1 MTTSVPRRSR
11 PIAIASQKHVRANV
25 GGAALPNIGTSVSTD
40 NAALCDLGRIV
51 TYDDSTTT
59 TAEWVAA
66 IAATFFHTVAL
77 VRALGACATREHMLL
92 HYDFCAAVDQ
102 HDSLPLY
109 VCSVDDDT
117 LAYRVAK
124 ALKCVRHALSSK
136 PGSECRFRLQVDCGV
151 TSRAQRKRVE
161 VQRNVRRAQR
171 LEQLWREYRA
181 TDDDTADVAPSAS
194 ALLPSP
200 ASPSSSS
207 ASHASSSASWWTWMR
222 RTVNKKSAPNSF
234 SPSSS
239 PSSAS
244 LSAAVARAV
253 AETDGNDVR
262 DASILEQS
270 TLAASETRSVSS
282 QHSASSFSRSSW
294 EAAVG
299 MAESAAAA
307 RLLGDDAATTAGVP
321 PNVSALGAAITLLPR
336 EHECVRQMVMNELE
350 LRATEDDEL
359 CDHVWEQWRL
369 EIVVHPS
376 GSPMTK
382 QERARCTASE
392 CRQLMLKIT
401 ERCVERA
408 EFLPP
413 LTTSTW
419 VTCWPLRLSV
429 CATTCDQN
437 QGAHNTANNTTA
449 LVSTLWSMDDDFS
462 HDDSARSGSGV
473 HAWSSLHASACS
485 PPSSTSAF
493 NLGCEFLREFIS
505 APSKTAAL

>member
-1 MTTSVPRRSR
+1 M
-11 PIAIASQKHVRANV
+11 
-25 GGAALPNIGTSVSTD
+25 STGS
-40 NAALCDLGRIV
+40 AALCDLGRITV
-51 TYDDSTTT
+51 CDDSTTT
-59 TAEWVAA
+59 TVECLAA
-66 IAATFFHTVAL
+66 IASTFFHTVAL

-92 HYDFCAAVDQ
+92 HYDFCAAAGE

-124 ALKCVRHALSSK
+124 ALKRVRHAVQNK
-136 PGSECRFRLQVDCGV
+136 PGSECRLQLQVDLGV
-151 TSRAQRKRVE
+151 APRAQRKRVE

-181 TDDDTADVAPSAS
+181 AEDNMDEAAPSAS

-200 ASPSSSS
+200 ASPPS
-207 ASHASSSASWWTWMR
+207 AACHSSSSASWWTWMR
-222 RTVNKKSAPNSF
+222 RTVHKKSAPSSY

-253 AETDGNDVR
+253 AETDTTH
-262 DASILEQS
+262 DASILEES
-270 TLAASETRSVSS
+270 TLATADRSMSC
-282 QHSASSFSRSSW
+282 QSASSFSRSSW

-307 RLLGDDAATTAGVP
+307 RLLGDDAAPTAAA
-321 PNVSALGAAITLLPR
+321 SAPRAAITLMPQ
-336 EHECVRQMVMNELE
+336 EHERVRQLVMNELE

-359 CDHVWEQWRL
+359 CDYVWEQWRL
-369 EIVVHPS
+369 EIVVCRA
-376 GSPMTK
+376 GAAWKTK
-382 QERARCTASE
+382 REQARRTASD

-401 ERCVERA
+401 ERCVEQA
-408 EFLPP
+408 QALPP

-419 VTCWPLRLSV
+419 VTCWPLRLGVRAST
-429 CATTCDQN
+429 CEQPPHDEQREGSHTTS
-437 QGAHNTANNTTA
+437 A
-449 LVSTLWSMDDDFS
+449 LASTLWSMDDDFS
-462 HDDSARSGSGV
+462 HDDSTRSGSGV
-473 HAWSSLHASACS
+473 HAWSSLHTSACS
-485 PPSSTSAF
+485 PPTSTSAF

-505 APSKTAAL
+505 APSKTAGL